1 MSQYAYCSA
10 SIAPLRPE
18 ASDASEMISQLLF
31 GEPVEVLEENNQ
43 WRKVRSL
50 LDNYEGWTDFKLLGD
65 LREKECKRWMDG
77 LGTELAAWRII
88 EGPFGKQYISCGSSI
103 PDTDETEFSIG
114 KNEYRFVSEE
124 DPLEAQDR
132 TGQIIE
138 LGLRFLN
145 APYLWG
151 GKSILGIDC
160 SGLIQNVFRCVGM
173 NLPRDA
179 YEQEEHG
186 MDVSYEERKPGDLVY
201 FINTKGKVHHV
212 GILVTENEI
221 IHAHGF
227 VRIDD
232 LTEKGIV
239 RRTDGVLSHA
249 FHSIKRLF

>member
-10 SIAPLRPE
+10 SVAPLRSE

-31 GEPVEVLEENNQ
+31 GEPVEVIEESNQ

-65 LREKECKRWMDG
+65 LREKECRRWMDG
-77 LGTELAAWRII
+77 LGSELSAIRTI
-88 EGPFGKQYISCGSSI
+88 EGPFGKQYITCGASI
-103 PDTDETEFSIG
+103 PDTDETSFSIG
-114 KNEYRFVSEE
+114 KCNYRFLSEE
-124 DPLEAQDR
+124 EPLTASDR

-138 LGLRFLN
+138 LSLRFLN
-145 APYLWG
+145 SPYLWG
-151 GKSILGIDC
+151 GKSTLGIDC

-186 MDVSYEERKPGDLVY
+186 IEITYHERKPGDLVY
-201 FINTKGKVHHV
+201 FINAKGKVHHV
-212 GILVTENEI
+212 GILVSETEI

-227 VRIDD
+227 VRIDN
-232 LTEKGIV
+232 LTENGII